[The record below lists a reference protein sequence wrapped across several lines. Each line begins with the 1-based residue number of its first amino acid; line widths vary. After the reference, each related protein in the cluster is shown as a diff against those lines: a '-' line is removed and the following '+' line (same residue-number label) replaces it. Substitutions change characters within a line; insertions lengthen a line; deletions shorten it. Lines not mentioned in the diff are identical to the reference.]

1 MRNDL
6 VELVFVIDASGSMN
20 KLVQDTIGGFNSLI
34 EKQKADEGE
43 TRVTA
48 FTFNHSVK
56 KIYDN
61 TEVNSISPLSG
72 YNYIPAGSTA
82 LYDGIGT
89 AIDFVGERLAA
100 TPEDERPAKIIV
112 VVITDGYENASKE
125 YTLKDVK
132 DRIEHQQTKYS
143 WEFMYL
149 GADINSMKEAKSLG
163 FNPSFSKQYTASSE
177 GTQTVYS
184 AVNTV
189 ASSSKLQ
196 SRGVISDEDYYRS
209 VTVALDGV
217 K

>member
-6 VELVFVIDASGSMN
+6 VELVFVIDASGSMCN
-20 KLVQDTIGGFNSLI
+20 LVQDTIGGFNSLI
-34 EKQKADEGE
+34 EKQKQDDGE
-43 TRVTA
+43 TRITA
-48 FTFNHSVK
+48 VLFNHRVK

-61 TEVNSISPLSG
+61 ADVNTIEPLNENTYVTG
-72 YNYIPAGSTA
+72 GCTA

-89 AIDFVGERLAA
+89 AIDSVGERLAA

-125 YTLKDVK
+125 YTSNDVK
-132 DRIEHQQTKYS
+132 SRIKHQESKYS

-149 GADINSMKEAKSLG
+149 GADINSMRESSVLG
-163 FNPSFSKQYTASSE
+163 FNPSYSKQYTASSE
-177 GTQTVYS
+177 GTETVYA
-184 AVNTV
+184 AVAGV

-196 SRGVISDEDYYRS
+196 ARGVISNEEYLSS
-209 VTVALDGV
+209 VTSCLDEV